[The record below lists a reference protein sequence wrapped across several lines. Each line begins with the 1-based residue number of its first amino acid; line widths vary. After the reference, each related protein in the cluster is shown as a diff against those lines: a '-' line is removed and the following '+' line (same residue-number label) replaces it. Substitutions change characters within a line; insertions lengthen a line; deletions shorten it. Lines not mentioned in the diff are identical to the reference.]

1 VNKYTNQQFIT
12 KQTMTSSFHTPR
24 ITSGFWGKRLEMN
37 AYEAIFYQWEQLE
50 QSRCIDN
57 FRITAGQIDGFRE
70 GYFFADSDAYKWLD
84 AASRILAST
93 PDPKLKKLVDGLI
106 TLLESVQMPDG
117 YIYTYNQIHF
127 PGQRWVD
134 LQIEHELY
142 CLGHLIEAGVSH
154 LAATGE
160 TRLLDLVRRAAD
172 LLARDFMDASPAFT
186 DGHEEIELALI
197 KLYRVTDEKS
207 YLELSRRL
215 LERRGR
221 IPLFPLHIFKEKSNY
236 DKRVKIVNEQ
246 RAAYIAKHP
255 EHADFKLPGDNPSK
269 KPPYAGIRQMLDQL
283 SGKYF
288 QQHTPVRKLTVPVGH
303 SVRFGYLETAAAM
316 LARETGDHELQKT
329 LESAWERMVT
339 RRMYVTGGLGALPFT
354 EGFGRDYE
362 LDPEYAYA
370 ETCAAL
376 ASMFWSDEMSRL
388 TGHPR
393 YDDLFEWQLY
403 NAASVGIGMD
413 GRSYFYNNPLAC
425 RGGLARAGWYLVP
438 CCPPNLSRTWA
449 SLGGYLYRET
459 KGELTLQQYVTSA
472 IHLDW
477 GTLNVDSG
485 LPWTGEIRL
494 TFDLPQPHQTTLH
507 LRIPSWADTF
517 TLTLNGSPLKPDSV
531 TEAAPASE
539 TACGYSPLAA
549 RTLSINRTWSPGDK
563 LDLTLDMP
571 LRFHRQHKRVPG
583 CGGMDALSRG
593 PLVYCLES
601 VDNPLDLF
609 PVTVKRDSLKPVYD
623 DALLGGIWKIAGSTP
638 DGTPLTFI
646 PYMLWGNRGAS
657 QMNVFFRT
665 SDYY

>member
-1 VNKYTNQQFIT
+1 
-12 KQTMTSSFHTPR
+12 MTSFLHTSR
-24 ITSGFWGKRLEMN
+24 ITGGFWGKRLEMN
-37 AYEAIFYQWEQLE
+37 ACEAIYYQWEQLE

-57 FRITAGQIDGFRE
+57 FRIAAGQIDGFRE

-84 AASRILAST
+84 AAARILASAL
-93 PDPKLKKLVDGLI
+93 DPKLKGLVDDLI
-106 TLLESVQMPDG
+106 ALLEAVQQPDG

-127 PGQRWVD
+127 PGQKWVD

-142 CLGHLIEAGVSH
+142 CLGHLIEAGISH
-154 LAATGE
+154 HAATGE
-160 TRLLDLVRRAAD
+160 MHLLDLVRRVAD
-172 LLARDFMDASPAFT
+172 LLVRDFMDASPACT

-197 KLYRVTDEKS
+197 KLYRVTGEKS
-207 YLELSRRL
+207 YIELSRRL
-215 LERRGR
+215 IERRGR
-221 IPLFPLHIFKEKSNY
+221 IPFFPLHILKEKSNY
-236 DKRVKIVNEQ
+236 DRRVKVVNEQ

-255 EHADFKLPGDNPSK
+255 EHADFKLPKDNPSK
-269 KPPYAGIRQMLDQL
+269 KPPYAGIRQILDQL

-303 SVRFGYLETAAAM
+303 SVRFGYLETAATM
-316 LARETGDHELQKT
+316 LARETGDRELQKT

-339 RRMYVTGGLGALPFT
+339 RRMYVTGGLGSLPFT

-376 ASMFWSDEMSRL
+376 ASMFWCREMSLL

-393 YDDLFEWQLY
+393 YDDLVEWQLY

-425 RGGLARAGWYLVP
+425 RGGLARAGWFLVP
-438 CCPPNLSRTWA
+438 CCPSNLSRTWA

-459 KGELTLQQYVTSA
+459 EGELSLQQFVTSA
-472 IHLDW
+472 IQLDW
-477 GTLNVDSG
+477 GTFNVDSG
-485 LPWTGEIRL
+485 LPWNGEIRL
-494 TFDLPQPHQTTLH
+494 TFDLPKPKQTTLN

-517 TLTLNGSPLKPDSV
+517 TLALNGSPLEPDNV
-531 TEAAPASE
+531 TEAASLPG

-549 RTLSINRTWSPGDK
+549 RSLSITRAWSPGDV
-563 LDLTLDMP
+563 LALTLDMP
-571 LRFHRQHKRVPG
+571 LRFHHQHKKIPG

-609 PVTVKRDSLKPVYD
+609 PVTVERDSLKPVYD
-623 DALLGGIWKIAGSTP
+623 ESLLGGVWKIVGTTP
-638 DGTPLTFI
+638 EGKPLTFI
-646 PYMLWGNRGAS
+646 PYMLWGNRGPS
-657 QMNVFFRT
+657 QMNVFFK
-665 SDYY
+665 

>member
-1 VNKYTNQQFIT
+1 MNNSTL
-12 KQTMTSSFHTPR
+12 HTPC
-24 ITSGFWGKRLEMN
+24 ITGGFWGKRLEMN
-37 AYEAIFYQWEQLE
+37 AREAIFYQWEQLE
-50 QSRCIDN
+50 KSRCIDN
-57 FRITAGQIDGFRE
+57 FCIAAGQIEGFRE

-84 AASRILAST
+84 AASRILANES
-93 PDPKLKKLVDGLI
+93 DPKLNGLVDDLI
-106 TLLESVQMPDG
+106 SLLEAVQQPDG

-127 PGQRWVD
+127 PGQKWVN

-154 LAATGE
+154 HSATGE

-172 LLARDFMDASPAFT
+172 LLVHDFMDASPAHT

-197 KLYRVTDEKS
+197 KLYRATGEES
-207 YLELSRRL
+207 YLELARRL

-221 IPLFPLHIFKEKSNY
+221 IPFFPLHILKEKTNY
-236 DKRVKIVNEQ
+236 DKRVKAVNEQ
-246 RAAYIAKHP
+246 RANYISKHP
-255 EHADFKLPGDNPSK
+255 EHAAFKLPGDNPSK
-269 KPPYAGIRQMLDQL
+269 KPPFASIRQMLDQL

-316 LARETGDHELQKT
+316 LVRESGDLELQKT
-329 LESAWERMVT
+329 LEAAWEHMVS

-376 ASMFWSDEMSRL
+376 ASMFWCRAMSLL
-388 TGHPR
+388 TGRPR

-425 RGGLARAGWYLVP
+425 RGGLARAGWFFVP

-449 SLGGYLYRET
+449 SLGEYLYHES
-459 KGELTLQQYVTSA
+459 EEALHLQQYVTCA
-472 IHLDW
+472 IQLDW
-477 GTLNVDSG
+477 GTLTVDSG
-485 LPWTGEIRL
+485 LPWNREIRL
-494 TFDLPQPHQTTLH
+494 TFDLPQPHPTTLN
-507 LRIPSWADTF
+507 LRLPSWSDSF
-517 TLTLNGSPLKPDSV
+517 TLTLNGTPQKPDHV
-531 TEAAPASE
+531 TEASSLPE
-539 TACGYSPLAA
+539 TACAYTPHAA
-549 RTLSINRTWSPGDK
+549 RTLSITRTWSAGDT
-563 LDLTLDMP
+563 LVLTLDMP
-571 LRFHRQHKRVPG
+571 LRLHRQHKKIPG

-609 PVTVKRDSLKPVYD
+609 PVTVMRDSLKPVYD
-623 DALLGGIWKIAGSTP
+623 ESLLGGIWKIAGTTP
-638 DGTPLTFI
+638 DGAPLTFI
-646 PYMLWGNRGAS
+646 PYMLWGNRGES
-657 QMNVFFRT
+657 QMNVFFKIP
-665 SDYY
+665 DN

>member
-1 VNKYTNQQFIT
+1 MI
-12 KQTMTSSFHTPR
+12 SSFHTAR
-24 ITSGFWGKRLEMN
+24 ITGGFWGKRLEMN
-37 AYEAIFYQWEQLE
+37 AGEAIFYQWEQFE

-57 FRITAGQIDGFRE
+57 FRIAAGQKEGFRE

-84 AASRILAST
+84 AASRILAANS
-93 PDPKLKKLVDGLI
+93 DSKLKQLVNDLI
-106 TLLESVQMPDG
+106 SLLESVQTPDG
-117 YIYTYNQIHF
+117 YLYTYNQIHF
-127 PGQRWVD
+127 PGQRWVN

-154 LAATGE
+154 HSATGE

-172 LLARDFMDASPAFT
+172 LLVHDFMDASPAFT

-197 KLYRVTDEKS
+197 KLYRITGGKS
-207 YLELSRRL
+207 YLELARCL

-221 IPLFPLHIFKEKSNY
+221 IPFFPLHIFKEKNNY
-236 DKRVKIVNEQ
+236 DRRVKIVNEQ
-246 RAAYIAKHP
+246 HANYISKHP
-255 EHADFKLPGDNPSK
+255 EHADFKLPADNPSK
-269 KPPYAGIRQMLDQL
+269 KPPFAGIRQMLDQL

-288 QQHTPVRKLTVPVGH
+288 QQHTPIRKVIVPVGH

-316 LARETGDHELQKT
+316 LARETGDRELQKT
-329 LESAWERMVT
+329 LESAWELMVA

-376 ASMFWSDEMSRL
+376 ASMFWSREMSLL
-388 TGHPR
+388 TGRPR

-449 SLGGYLYRET
+449 SLGEYLYHESE
-459 KGELTLQQYVTSA
+459 GALHLQQYVTSA
-472 IHLDW
+472 IQLDW
-477 GTLNVDSG
+477 GMLHVDSG

-494 TFDLPQPHQTTLH
+494 TFDIPRPHPTTLN
-507 LRIPSWADTF
+507 LRLPSWSDSF
-517 TLTLNGSPLKPDSV
+517 TLTLNDSPLHSDHV
-531 TEAAPASE
+531 TEAASTLE
-539 TACGYSPLAA
+539 TACGYSPLTA
-549 RTLSINRTWSPGDK
+549 RTLSINRTWSSGDK
-563 LDLTLDMP
+563 LSLTLDMP
-571 LRFHRQHKRVPG
+571 LRLHRQHKKVPG

-609 PVTVKRDSLKPVYD
+609 PVTVRRESLKPVYD
-623 DALLGGIWKIAGSTP
+623 ESPLGDIWKIEGTTTDS
-638 DGTPLTFI
+638 TPLTFI
-646 PYMLWGNRGAS
+646 PYMLWGNRGES
-657 QMNVFFRT
+657 QMNVFFKT
-665 SDYY
+665 V

>member
-1 VNKYTNQQFIT
+1 
-12 KQTMTSSFHTPR
+12 MTSSLLTSR
-24 ITSGFWGKRLEMN
+24 ITGGFWGKRLEMN
-37 AYEAIFYQWEQLE
+37 AREAIFYQCEQLE

-57 FRITAGQIDGFRE
+57 FRIAAGQSDGFRE

-84 AASRILAST
+84 AASRILAT
-93 PDPKLKKLVDGLI
+93 APDPKLNKLVDDLI
-106 TLLESVQMPDG
+106 SLIESVQMPDG
-117 YIYTYNQIHF
+117 YLYTYNQIHF
-127 PGQRWVD
+127 PGQRWVN

-142 CLGHLIEAGVSH
+142 CLGHLIEAGISH
-154 LAATGE
+154 HAATGE

-172 LLARDFMDASPAFT
+172 LLVRDFMDASPAYI

-197 KLYRVTDEKS
+197 KLYRVTCEEN
-207 YLELSRRL
+207 YLELSRQL

-221 IPLFPLHIFKEKSNY
+221 IPFFPLHIFKEKSNY

-255 EHADFKLPGDNPSK
+255 EHAYFKLPKDNPSK
-269 KPPYAGIRQMLDQL
+269 KPPFAGIRQMLDQL

-288 QQHTPVRKLTVPVGH
+288 QQHTPVDKLTVPVGH

-316 LARETGDHELQKT
+316 LARETDDLELQQT

-362 LDPEYAYA
+362 LDPEVAYA

-376 ASMFWSDEMSRL
+376 ASMFWSREMALL
-388 TGHPR
+388 TGRPR

-425 RGGLARAGWYLVP
+425 RGGLTRAGWYLVP
-438 CCPPNLSRTWA
+438 CCPSNLSRTWA

-459 KGELTLQQYVTSA
+459 KSELTLQQYVTSA
-472 IHLDW
+472 IQLDW

-494 TFDLPQPHQTTLH
+494 TFDLPQPHPTTLH
-507 LRIPSWADTF
+507 LRIPSWTNHYS
-517 TLTLNGSPLKPDSV
+517 LTLNDSPLTPDHV
-531 TEAAPASE
+531 TEAASIPA

-549 RTLSINRTWSPGDK
+549 RTLSITREWSPGDV
-563 LDLTLDMP
+563 LTLTLDMP
-571 LRFHRQHKRVPG
+571 LRLQHQHKRVPG

-593 PLVYCLES
+593 PLVYCIES
-601 VDNPLDLF
+601 VDNSLDLF
-609 PVTVKRDSLKPVYD
+609 SVKVNCESLKPVWGES
-623 DALLGGIWKIAGSTP
+623 LLDGIWKIIGETT
-638 DGTPLTFI
+638 DGKPLTFI

-665 SDYY
+665 SDY

>member
-1 VNKYTNQQFIT
+1 
-12 KQTMTSSFHTPR
+12 MTSSLHASR
-24 ITSGFWGKRLEMN
+24 ITGGFWGKRLEMN
-37 AYEAIFYQWEQLE
+37 ASEAIFYQWEQLE
-50 QSRCIDN
+50 QSGCIDN
-57 FRITAGQIDGFRE
+57 FLILAGQKVGFRE

-84 AASRILAST
+84 AASRIHAANT
-93 PDPKLKKLVDGLI
+93 DPKLKQLVDDLI
-106 TLLESVQMPDG
+106 SLLESVQQPDG
-117 YIYTYNQIHF
+117 YLYTYNQIHF
-127 PGQRWVD
+127 PGQKWVN

-154 LAATGE
+154 HAATGE
-160 TRLLDLVRRAAD
+160 TRLLALVRRAAD
-172 LLARDFMDASPAFT
+172 LLVRDFMDASPSFT

-197 KLYRVTDEKS
+197 KLYRATGEKS

-221 IPLFPLHIFKEKSNY
+221 IPFFPLHIFKEKSNY

-246 RAAYIAKHP
+246 RAAYIEKHP
-255 EHADFKLPGDNPSK
+255 GHANFKLPADNPSK
-269 KPPYAGIRQMLDQL
+269 NPPYAGLRQILDQL

-288 QQHTPVRKLTVPVGH
+288 QQHTPVRKMTVPVGH

-316 LARETGDHELQKT
+316 LVRETGDHELQQT

-376 ASMFWSDEMSRL
+376 ASMFWSREMALL
-388 TGHPR
+388 TGRPR

-413 GRSYFYNNPLAC
+413 GRSYFYNNPLTC
-425 RGGLARAGWYLVP
+425 RGGLSRAGWYLVP

-449 SLGGYLYRET
+449 SLGEYLFHEDEN
-459 KGELTLQQYVTSA
+459 GLHLGQYVTSA
-472 IHLDW
+472 IQLDW

-485 LPWTGEIRL
+485 LPWSGEIRL
-494 TFDLPQPHQTTLH
+494 TFDISQPHQTTLN
-507 LRIPSWADTF
+507 LRIPSWTN
-517 TLTLNGSPLKPDSV
+517 LYSLVLNDSPLTPDSV
-531 TEAAPASE
+531 TEAASLSE

-549 RTLSINRTWSPGDK
+549 RTLSISRTWSPGDV
-563 LDLTLDMP
+563 LTLTIDMP
-571 LRFHRQHKRVPG
+571 LRFHRQHKKVPG
-583 CGGMDALSRG
+583 CGGMHALSRG

-601 VDNPLDLF
+601 VDNPLNLF
-609 PVTVKRDSLKPVYD
+609 PVTVKRDSLKPEYD
-623 DALLGGIWKIAGSTP
+623 ESLLGGIWKITGATP
-638 DGTPLTFI
+638 DGKPLTFI
-646 PYMLWGNRGAS
+646 PYMLWGNRGPS
-657 QMNVFFRT
+657 QMNVFFM
-665 SDYY
+665 

>member
-1 VNKYTNQQFIT
+1 
-12 KQTMTSSFHTPR
+12 MTPSSLHTSR
-24 ITSGFWGKRLEMN
+24 ITGGFWGKRLEMN
-37 AYEAIFYQWEQLE
+37 AREAIFYQWEQLE
-50 QSRCIDN
+50 KSRCSDN
-57 FRITAGQIDGFRE
+57 FRIAAGQIDGFRE

-84 AASRILAST
+84 AASRILAAN
-93 PDPKLKKLVDGLI
+93 PDPKLKRLVDDLI
-106 TLLESVQMPDG
+106 ALLEAVQMPDG

-127 PGQRWVD
+127 PGERWVD

-154 LAATGE
+154 HAATGE
-160 TRLLDLVRRAAD
+160 SRLLHLVRRAAD
-172 LLARDFMDASPAFT
+172 LLVHDFMDASPAFT

-197 KLYRVTDEKS
+197 KLYRVTGEKS

-221 IPLFPLHIFKEKSNY
+221 IPFFPLHIFKEKSNY
-236 DKRVKIVNEQ
+236 DRRVKIINEQ

-255 EHADFKLPGDNPSK
+255 EHAEFKLPGDNPSK
-269 KPPYAGIRQMLDQL
+269 KPPFAGIRQMLDQL

-288 QQHTPVRKLTVPVGH
+288 QQHTPVRKMTVPVGH

-316 LARETGDHELQKT
+316 LARETGDRELQKT
-329 LESAWERMVT
+329 LESAWEHMVT

-376 ASMFWSDEMSRL
+376 ASLFWCREMALL
-388 TGHPR
+388 TGQPG

-425 RGGLARAGWYLVP
+425 RGNLSRAGWYLVP
-438 CCPPNLSRTWA
+438 CCPSNLSRTWA
-449 SLGGYLYRET
+449 SLGEYLCHEEES
-459 KGELTLQQYVTSA
+459 GLHLQQYITSA
-472 IHLDW
+472 IQLDW

-494 TFDLPQPHQTTLH
+494 SFDLPQPHPATLH
-507 LRIPSWADTF
+507 LRIPSWADSS
-517 TLTLNGSPLKPDSV
+517 TLTLNNSPLKPDSV
-531 TEAAPASE
+531 TEANSIPE
-539 TACGYSPLAA
+539 TACGYSPHAA
-549 RTLSINRTWSPGDK
+549 RTLSITRAWSPSDV
-563 LDLTLDMP
+563 LTLTLDMP
-571 LRFHRQHKRVPG
+571 LRLHCQHKKVPG

-601 VDNPLDLF
+601 LDNPLGLF
-609 PVTVKRDSLKPVYD
+609 PVTVKRNSLKPVYD
-623 DALLGGIWKIAGSTP
+623 ESLLGGIWKIT
-638 DGTPLTFI
+638 GTTTDDKPLTFI

-657 QMNVFFRT
+657 QMNVFVKT
-665 SDYY
+665 E